1 MRKAIAMIELI
12 FAIVVIAI
20 SVVTIPTMMAIAN
33 NSNKTMVLDDDV
45 MLRLKSETLE
55 IFQSRWDGNYGL
67 DENSSM
73 GRIVNTASGNYECDD
88 DDFKRKN
95 KLTTRL
101 CSDTNL
107 TASAIPNS
115 GSGDVRNGIEQLNG
129 FDQDVIE
136 IVTTDASLGAESI
149 DIDVEYGVS
158 YVSDNFADHDGGKS
172 RKDIV
177 WRLGFSDNLA
187 PSASASTTNLK
198 RVVVNFKNEDLGVDT
213 TLSFFKSNIGVADE

>member
-129 FDQDVIE
+129 FYQDVIE
-136 IVTTDASLGAESI
+136 IVTTDTSLGAESI

-158 YVSDNFADHDGGKS
+158 YVSDNSVSDLGHT
-172 RKDIV
+172 RKFE
-177 WRLGFSDNLA
+177 WRLGASGTLNPA
-187 PSASASTTNLK
+187 PAAGTTNLK
-198 RVVVNFKNEDLGVDT
+198 RVAVNFKNEDLGVGT

>member
-136 IVTTDASLGAESI
+136 IVTTDTSLGAESI

-158 YVSDNFADHDGGKS
+158 YVSDNNSSDLGHT
-172 RKDIV
+172 RKFE
-177 WRLGFSDNLA
+177 WRLGASGNLA
-187 PSASASTTNLK
+187 PLASVPTTNLK
-198 RVVVNFKNEDLGVDT
+198 RVAVNFKNEDLGVDT